1 MIRESRLV
9 TNTEISSCVGRFSFF
24 GGISPELT
32 CSIISAQ
39 WCVSAPSLKSR
50 ESRSIRKSPFS
61 FSGPWQRMQW
71 FSRKASNG
79 SAARA
84 APAQLRLAAKKS
96 AAANHE
102 QTRRQEGLPER
113 WCTCCKLAFIPVT
126 GESWGLG
133 HRCGLALVC
142 PSSAQDWRVSQ
153 RFLTVFLRGLTQVS
167 FKLGPFLS
175 SSSEQ
180 SRCVNC
186 RWILGRPD
194 PVASVRFRHPRDP
207 GKGSAVARPHH
218 DSGQG
223 GYLKAVRRRNP
234 RRDGGRPPRARNPR
248 RMSKVNSF
256 RLKDPCSP
264 LL

>member
-1 MIRESRLV
+1 MVCLLRVGVHTGYRRVLGVRASLWPSVGLSILSAGLESQPTVLDR
-9 TNTEISSCVGRFSFF
+9 ISERVDSSF
-24 GGISPELT
+24 L
-32 CSIISAQ
+32 
-39 WCVSAPSLKSR
+39 
-50 ESRSIRKSPFS
+50 
-61 FSGPWQRMQW
+61 
-71 FSRKASNG
+71 
-79 SAARA
+79 
-84 APAQLRLAAKKS
+84 
-96 AAANHE
+96 
-102 QTRRQEGLPER
+102 QTR
-113 WCTCCKLAFIPVT
+113 AVFI
-126 GESWGLG
+126 
-133 HRCGLALVC
+133 
-142 PSSAQDWRVSQ
+142 
-153 RFLTVFLRGLTQVS
+153 
-167 FKLGPFLS
+167 FKLR
-175 SSSEQ
+175 E